1 MEEEKAR
8 EKENEKDAE
17 VMAVVA
23 AEVSGKEEEGEGGV
37 FTKSQAE
44 SAAPFV
50 DATDGDGGSVGE
62 RTKRRR
68 TGVASERWRGGVA
81 AHRTAG
87 EGGRP
92 RR

>member
-17 VMAVVA
+17 VMAVAA
-23 AEVSGKEEEGEGGV
+23 AEVSGKEGEGGV